1 MLVESITIKSR
12 CENMSLGHLIARAG
26 RPEWA
31 YFPDPSVKEVS
42 RLDGKD
48 Q

>member
-1 MLVESITIKSR
+1 MLVETITVKSR
-12 CENMSLGHLIARAG
+12 CEDMSLGHLIAGAG
-26 RPEWA
+26 RPEGA

-42 RLDGKD
+42 RLYGKD